1 MMHSNYFVETE
12 ACMEV
17 WNMKNSSNIL
27 FILNTNL

>member
-17 WNMKNSSNIL
+17 GSMKNNNNIL